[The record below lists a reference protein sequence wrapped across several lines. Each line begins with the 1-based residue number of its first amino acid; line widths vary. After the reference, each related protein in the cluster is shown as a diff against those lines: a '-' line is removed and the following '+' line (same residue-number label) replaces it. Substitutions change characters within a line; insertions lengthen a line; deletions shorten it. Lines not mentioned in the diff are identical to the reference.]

1 LICAGPPNP
10 TCRIRG
16 DEKIIPLD
24 ANPKSRARD
33 PELPAPP
40 VWSSPCAPRSSG
52 SADPRRREQSAVTP
66 TSGQSRE
73 ARRAAPR
80 PRDREAGHRAGSSCV
95 QTEPPS
101 TCARPGLVPAALLRS
116 GARFPEMREAP
127 ERLRPPNEYQ
137 VLHPGDPLASL
148 CRPPVYRT
156 PPGRQKDMSHPRLAC
171 VLLGKRSVKRE
182 STKSGG

>member
-1 LICAGPPNP
+1 LICAGQPDP
-10 TCRIRG
+10 TCRFRG
-16 DEKIIPLD
+16 DAKVIPRCEPEKP
-24 ANPKSRARD
+24 RARD
-33 PELPAPP
+33 LELLLRRSGFPARPDRA
-40 VWSSPCAPRSSG
+40 VQRTRDDESS
-52 SADPRRREQSAVTP
+52 RRLPQP
-66 TSGQSRE
+66 SGQSRE
-73 ARRAAPR
+73 ARREG
-80 PRDREAGHRAGSSCV
+80 PRDRDAGHRAGSSCV

-127 ERLRPPNEYQ
+127 ERLGPPNEYQ

-156 PPGRQKDMSHPRLAC
+156 PPGRQRDMSHPRLAC
-171 VLLGKRSVKRE
+171 LLLRKRPVKRE

>member
-1 LICAGPPNP
+1 MRRAARSDVPHSGRCESNPPRCEP
-10 TCRIRG
+10 EIARPR
-16 DEKIIPLD
+16 
-24 ANPKSRARD
+24 SRAACSPGSGRVPARPDRAVQRTRD
-33 PELPAPP
+33 DESSRRLPQP
-40 VWSSPCAPRSSG
+40 
-52 SADPRRREQSAVTP
+52 
-66 TSGQSRE
+66 SGQSRE
-73 ARRAAPR
+73 TRRAEPR

-101 TCARPGLVPAALLRS
+101 TCARPRLVPAALLRS

-127 ERLRPPNEYQ
+127 ERPRPPNEYQ

-156 PPGRQKDMSHPRLAC
+156 PPGRQKDMSHPRSAC

>member
-1 LICAGPPNP
+1 MLCVGPPDP
-10 TCRIRG
+10 TSRTRG
-16 DEKIIPLD
+16 AKVIPRCEPD
-24 ANPKSRARD
+24 HPKSRARD
-33 PELPAPP
+33 LELLLPGP
-40 VWSSPCAPRSSG
+40 VASLAPRSSG

-66 TSGQSRE
+66 TSGRSRE
-73 ARRAAPR
+73 ARRAGKR
-80 PRDREAGHRAGSSCV
+80 SRNREAGHRAGSSCV

-101 TCARPGLVPAALLRS
+101 TCARSGLVPAALLRS

-127 ERLRPPNEYQ
+127 ERLGPPNEYQ

-156 PPGRQKDMSHPRLAC
+156 PPGRQRDMSHPRLAC
-171 VLLGKRSVKRE
+171 VLLRKRRVKHE